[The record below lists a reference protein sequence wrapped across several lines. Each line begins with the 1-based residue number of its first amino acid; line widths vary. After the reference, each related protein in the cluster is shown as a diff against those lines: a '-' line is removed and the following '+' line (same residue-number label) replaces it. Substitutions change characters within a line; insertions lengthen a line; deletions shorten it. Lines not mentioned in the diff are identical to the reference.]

1 MPPAGGKFCG
11 KDRGKERERTNK
23 EHMISV
29 RLTDAERRKLSQI
42 CAVSGLP
49 VSAAIR
55 EMIGGITIRQRP
67 PQELHELYVEINHI
81 GNNINQI
88 ARKAN
93 AGFATKE
100 DVRELKFL
108 MRTIEAKMTEL
119 VKQ

>member
-1 MPPAGGKFCG
+1 MHRKYELCLRLSSEEQAQLECDARRCG
-11 KDRGKERERTNK
+11 LSKTAYLRRLILGAEIKARPTQEIKDLRT
-23 EHMISV
+23 
-29 RLTDAERRKLSQI
+29 
-42 CAVSGLP
+42 
-49 VSAAIR
+49 
-55 EMIGGITIRQRP
+55 
-67 PQELHELYVEINHI
+67 EIHHI